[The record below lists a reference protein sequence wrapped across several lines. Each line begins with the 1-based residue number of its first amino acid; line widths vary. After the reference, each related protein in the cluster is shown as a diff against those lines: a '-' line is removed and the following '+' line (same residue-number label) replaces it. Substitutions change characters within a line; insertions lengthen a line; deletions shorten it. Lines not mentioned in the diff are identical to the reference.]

1 MKRILIIEVSPRGP
15 TSASR
20 KVSQKL
26 STRLRA
32 EFPEARLVHLPGSCS
47 SGNPLASPDRA
58 SWNRAVAP
66 DRKTVGA
73 QERFAV
79 FFRFGSHVR
88 FLIELCSGG
97 RRL

>member
-1 MKRILIIEVSPRGP
+1 VRVEVILPQADV
-15 TSASR
+15 
-20 KVSQKL
+20 KW
-26 STRLRA
+26 
-32 EFPEARLVHLPGSCS
+32 
-47 SGNPLASPDRA
+47 GNPLASPDRA